1 MTDAAPA
8 VLVVRAGERRVALA
22 LADLVEV
29 VEPTVPVAV
38 PAREPALRGLTTV
51 RGRLVP
57 LVHLGALLDGTSCPA
72 ALGEAAV
79 VIAVG
84 GRRVCLEVDAVEE
97 VLRAAALPAAPAEAL
112 PLTTCIARVDGGWL
126 PILDVPALGVRLA
139 DGGA

>member
-1 MTDAAPA
+1 VSPSWLLVRVGARRVGLALSDVVEVLDPGPVYPVPSQEPA
-8 VLVVRAGERRVALA
+8 VRGV
-22 LADLVEV
+22 
-29 VEPTVPVAV
+29 TI
-38 PAREPALRGLTTV
+38 AREGIL
-51 RGRLVP
+51 P

-97 VLRAAALPAAPAEAL
+97 VLAEIGAAAAPAEAL